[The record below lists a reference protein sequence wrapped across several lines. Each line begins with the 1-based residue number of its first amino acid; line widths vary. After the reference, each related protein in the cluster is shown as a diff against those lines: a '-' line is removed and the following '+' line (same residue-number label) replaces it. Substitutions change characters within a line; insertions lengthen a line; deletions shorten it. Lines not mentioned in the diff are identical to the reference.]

1 MKMKEMRVGA
11 VFDVVRPPASH
22 LYPCQALRAASE
34 AQVVRLD
41 STAAGFCCPAEH
53 TFDLSDLPKA
63 REEEME
69 EQQLI
74 ERGLR

>member
-1 MKMKEMRVGA
+1 MRVGA
-11 VFDVVRPPASH
+11 VFVVVRPPASH
-22 LYPCQALRAASE
+22 LYRCQALTAASE
-34 AQVVRLD
+34 AQVVRLN
-41 STAAGFCCPAEH
+41 STAAGFYRPAEH
-53 TFDLSDLPKA
+53 TSDLSDLPKA